1 MPARALVYQDS
12 FGDYRIKWTG
22 AAGDAESGHQ
32 YVTREKAT
40 LVAIL
45 CHPEKVEQDYGP
57 V

>member
-1 MPARALVYQDS
+1 MPASALVYQREKND
-12 FGDYRIKWTG
+12 FRIKWTG
-22 AAGDAESGHQ
+22 TAGTFESGHQ

-40 LVAIL
+40 LLAIL